1 MVIYNNK
8 SETQQVAPG
17 TLAHPT
23 KWQGVYNG
31 LSTHLYWNLHI
42 PHQKSVKKWHIND
55 IIDSHTLR
63 KIPCDSD
70 ELKVCAWWQ
79 DFFLHFFEATEL
91 DLYPKM
97 GNFTLDYF
105 SIWLFHFTSLTAG
118 VGGRHIRQVG
128 SVPEIFLTA
137 DRTVALQ
144 NHAVLSYY
152 SMGLHWSSLQLQTY
166 SPPVYT
172 HLQSLHRLVPAL
184 FKPPS

>member
-1 MVIYNNK
+1 M
-8 SETQQVAPG
+8 APG

-31 LSTHLYWNLHI
+31 LSTYLHSNI
-42 PHQKSVKKWHIND
+42 LELAYTSSEKCQKWYIND

-79 DFFLHFFEATEL
+79 DFFYIFFEATEL

-118 VGGRHIRQVG
+118 VGGRRIRQVG

-166 SPPVYT
+166 SLPVYT
-172 HLQSLHRLVPAL
+172 HLQSLHRPVPAL